1 MTNASD
7 SFLGS
12 KDYLN
17 YPLGANHLIGK
28 VRGGRIITD
37 PVERVQTD
45 INTKLPK
52 YWDPETKMRPM
63 TQLEFMVVCDGS
75 GHAQANGWA
84 TDERVD
90 AQDNGHRMVV
100 IKGKDLTEAAQSQIK
115 LHNRPGLRIGDEYY
129 QVWTGERPGKGGVGK
144 ARTWAVKLFPGV
156 EQPADQGQFFGN
168 QAQPQGF
175 GQAPP
180 APAGPVTNPAQP
192 VTNPYGHGHNPQGSP
207 GPQAYAQAGGFGQQ
221 AAAPAGPPPQF
232 IPPTQAPSGP
242 AGPAPNPGP
251 AQNAFASAQGQF
263 QQPNGFEQQAP
274 PQAAQVP
281 PVDNP
286 WGQPAQQAAAP
297 NPWGPTQ

>member
-12 KDYLN
+12 NEYLN

-28 VRGGRIITD
+28 VRGGRIVTD

-63 TQLEFMVVCDGS
+63 TQLEFTVVCDGS
-75 GHAQANGWA
+75 GQARTNGWA

-90 AQDNGHRMVV
+90 AQDNGHRVVV
-100 IKGKDLTEAAQSQIK
+100 IKGKDLTEACKGEIK
-115 LHNRPGLRIGDEYY
+115 AHSRPGLRIGDEYY

-144 ARTWAVKLFPGV
+144 ARTWAVKLFPGFD
-156 EQPADQGQFFGN
+156 QPADQNQFFGTQN
-168 QAQPQGF
+168 AVVQGF
-175 GQAPP
+175 QQAPP
-180 APAGPVTNPAQP
+180 TPSAPIPNPAQP
-192 VTNPYGHGHNPQGSP
+192 VTNPYG
-207 GPQAYAQAGGFGQQ
+207 GFGQTAQQ
-221 AAAPAGPPPQF
+221 ATAGFQQPTPAGPPPQF

-251 AQNAFASAQGQF
+251 AQG
-263 QQPNGFEQQAP
+263 GFGAPQQAP
-274 PQAAQVP
+274 PA
-281 PVDNP
+281 DNP
-286 WGQPAQQAAAP
+286 WGQPSAPQQGAQT
-297 NPWGPTQ
+297 PWGPTP